1 MTTDKRKN
9 EIGGGKWSIQ
19 ILILAEVTRRGG
31 VIGLHAK
38 PHKEIAKS
46 KNRNML
52 RGDVCKTE
60 KMCFSALEKI
70 VLKFRW

>member
-1 MTTDKRKN
+1 M
-9 EIGGGKWSIQ
+9 Q

-52 RGDVCKTE
+52 RGDVCQTE

-70 VLKFRW
+70 VLKFR